1 MAELPLLSPVV
12 AGLWRLD
19 SWALEPAERA
29 RWIRRAVE
37 LGLSTLDLAEIYGGY
52 SCHAR
57 VGEALRADPG
67 LRDAVRLVTKFGI
80 EVPKDT
86 RPGVRVHHYDTSAAR
101 LAASVEAALSELGT
115 DHLDLL
121 LVHRW
126 DPLLDAAELAEAC
139 AREQA
144 AGRVLRFGV
153 SNFAPSTMRLMDGAL
168 PGGLATNQVE
178 LHPLHLE
185 PFEDGTTDLAQELDL
200 PLMAWS
206 PLAGGRLF
214 QDGGERAIR
223 VRTALAE
230 VAQRHGAEIDQ
241 VAFAFLL
248 RHPARIHP
256 ITGTGNLERLA
267 RQAAAVDITLDREDW
282 FTIWTASKGAPLP

>member
-1 MAELPLLSPVV
+1 MADLPLLSRVV

-19 SWALEPAERA
+19 QWELTPEERA
-29 RWIRRAVE
+29 RWIHSALE
-37 LGLSTLDLAEIYGGY
+37 LGLTTLDLAEIYGGY

-67 LRDAVRLVTKFGI
+67 LRDRLRIVTKFGI

-86 RPGVRVHHYDTSAAR
+86 RPGVRVHHYDTSAGR
-101 LAASVEAALSELGT
+101 LRASVEDALRELGT
-115 DHLDLL
+115 DRLDLL

-126 DPLLDAAELAEAC
+126 DPLVDAAELAEAC
-139 AREQA
+139 AAEQA
-144 AGRVLRFGV
+144 AGRVLHFGV
-153 SNFAPSTMRLMDGAL
+153 SNFAPSTMRLMHATL

-178 LHPLHLE
+178 MHPLHLAA
-185 PFEDGTTDLAQELDL
+185 FEDGTTDLAQELDL

-214 QDGGERAIR
+214 QAEDAQALR
-223 VRTALAE
+223 VRAALEE
-230 VAQRHGAEIDQ
+230 VAGRHGAEVDQ

-248 RHPARIHP
+248 RHPARVHP
-256 ITGTGNLERLA
+256 ITGTGNLERLP
-267 RQAAAVDITLDREDW
+267 RQAAAVDLQLDREDW
-282 FTIWTASKGAPLP
+282 FTLWTASKGEPLP

>member
-1 MAELPLLSPVV
+1 
-12 AGLWRLD
+12 
-19 SWALEPAERA
+19 
-29 RWIRRAVE
+29 
-37 LGLSTLDLAEIYGGY
+37 
-52 SCHAR
+52 
-57 VGEALRADPG
+57 
-67 LRDAVRLVTKFGI
+67 
-80 EVPKDT
+80 
-86 RPGVRVHHYDTSAAR
+86 
-101 LAASVEAALSELGT
+101 
-115 DHLDLL
+115 
-121 LVHRW
+121 
-126 DPLLDAAELAEAC
+126 
-139 AREQA
+139 
-144 AGRVLRFGV
+144 
-153 SNFAPSTMRLMDGAL
+153 
-168 PGGLATNQVE
+168 VE